1 MSVEYPSDYPRTRR
15 ERMKA
20 LLALKDLR
28 DEDIDCSDMPE
39 LTEEDFARGTRVGDR
54 FIKMGE
60 RNLAIL
66 NVLLSDHERV
76 AAAARASGKRPT
88 LPSDTADRPDATLPA
103 GPCLPGRLAASI
115 Q

>member
-54 FIKMGE
+54 FIKSGQ

-66 NVLLSDHERV
+66 NVLLSERV
-76 AAAARASGKRPT
+76 AAAA
-88 LPSDTADRPDATLPA
+88 
-103 GPCLPGRLAASI
+103 ASI

>member
-1 MSVEYPSDYPRTRR
+1 MKMEFPAEPPISKE
-15 ERMKA
+15 ERMKI
-20 LLALKDLR
+20 LMSIR

-54 FIKMGE
+54 FIKRGQ

-76 AAAARASGKRPT
+76 AAAA
-88 LPSDTADRPDATLPA
+88 
-103 GPCLPGRLAASI
+103 ASI

>member
-1 MSVEYPSDYPRTRR
+1 MCIASSRR
-15 ERMKA
+15 GPLRQKRGDFMKMEFPAEPPISKEERMKI
-20 LLALKDLR
+20 LMNIR
-28 DEDIDCSDMPE
+28 DEDIDLSDMPE

-54 FIKMGE
+54 FIKRGQ

-76 AAAARASGKRPT
+76 AAAA
-88 LPSDTADRPDATLPA
+88 
-103 GPCLPGRLAASI
+103 ASI

>member
-1 MSVEYPSDYPRTRR
+1 MSVEFRGEYPRTRR
-15 ERMKA
+15 ERRKA

-28 DEDIDCSDMPE
+28 DEDIDYSDMPE

-54 FIKMGE
+54 FIKSGQ

-66 NVLLSDHERV
+66 NVLLSDRERV
-76 AAAARASGKRPT
+76 AAAA
-88 LPSDTADRPDATLPA
+88 
-103 GPCLPGRLAASI
+103 ASI

>member
-1 MSVEYPSDYPRTRR
+1 MEYPSDYPRTRE

-20 LLALKDLR
+20 LLALR

-54 FIKMGE
+54 FIKMGQ

-66 NVLLSDHERV
+66 NEMLRERAKAHAV
-76 AAAARASGKRPT
+76 T
-88 LPSDTADRPDATLPA
+88 D
-103 GPCLPGRLAASI
+103 
-115 Q
+115 

>member
-1 MSVEYPSDYPRTRR
+1 MSVEFLGEYPRTRR
-15 ERMKA
+15 ERRKA

-54 FIKMGE
+54 FRKMGQ

-66 NVLLSDHERV
+66 NARLNEREQAN
-76 AAAARASGKRPT
+76 AAV
-88 LPSDTADRPDATLPA
+88 
-103 GPCLPGRLAASI
+103 
-115 Q
+115 

>member
-1 MSVEYPSDYPRTRR
+1 MSMEYPSDYPRTRE

-20 LLALKDLR
+20 LLALR

-54 FIKMGE
+54 FIKMGQ

-66 NVLLSDHERV
+66 NEMLRER
-76 AAAARASGKRPT
+76 AKARATVPT
-88 LPSDTADRPDATLPA
+88 D
-103 GPCLPGRLAASI
+103 
-115 Q
+115 